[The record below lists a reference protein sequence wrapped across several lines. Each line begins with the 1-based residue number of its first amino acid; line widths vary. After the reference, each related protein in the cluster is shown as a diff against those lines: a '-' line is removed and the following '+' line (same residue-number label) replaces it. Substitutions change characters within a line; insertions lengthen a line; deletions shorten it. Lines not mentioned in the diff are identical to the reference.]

1 MANFDDMIKYYSN
14 RFASALKSCG
24 ITRDVYHYAFG
35 TGFASRMF
43 FFEKVASVKEIRANV
58 RRQVLLDEY
67 AESLTP
73 VEMVFI
79 ENYNNIAA
87 LLNLPLYQKDVFL
100 QRIKEQ
106 GDRSYY
112 NHRPYFISN
121 RAELFAVNPYITALV
136 KNTEGFKDAEN
147 VFERDI
153 KNYARYYIIP
163 EVLCNADRNE
173 SFWE

>member
-1 MANFDDMIKYYSN
+1 MANFIALTKFYSDG
-14 RFASALKSCG
+14 FASKLKSSG
-24 ITRDVYHYAFG
+24 ITRDIYRYAFG

-43 FFEKVASVKEIRANV
+43 FFEKVASVEEIRANV

-73 VEMVFI
+73 VEIVFI
-79 ENYNNIAA
+79 EIYNNIATFVH
-87 LLNLPLYQKDVFL
+87 LPLYQKDVFL

-121 RAELFAVNPYITALV
+121 RAELFAENPHITALV
-136 KNTEGFKDAEN
+136 KNTTSFKDVEN
-147 VFERDI
+147 VFEKGI
-153 KNYARYYIIP
+153 KNCACNIIT
-163 EVLCNADRNE
+163 EILHNADRNE

>member
-1 MANFDDMIKYYSN
+1 MTNFDDMIKYYSN
-14 RFASALKSCG
+14 CFASELKSCG

-43 FFEKVASVKEIRANV
+43 FFEKVAPVEQIRA
-58 RRQVLLDEY
+58 RIRKQVLLDEY
-67 AESLTP
+67 TENLTP

-79 ENYNNIAA
+79 ENYNTIAT
-87 LLNLPLYQKDVFL
+87 LLSLPLYQKDVFL

-121 RAELFAVNPYITALV
+121 RAELFAVNPHITALV
-136 KNTEGFKDAEN
+136 KNTTGFKDAEN
-147 VFERDI
+147 VFEIGI
-153 KNYARYYIIP
+153 KNCARYIIT
-163 EVLCNADRNE
+163 EILRNADRNE
-173 SFWE
+173 SLWE

>member
-1 MANFDDMIKYYSN
+1 MTNFDVMIKNYSYY
-14 RFASALKSCG
+14 FASKLKSCG
-24 ITRDVYHYAFG
+24 ITRDIYRYAFG

-43 FFEKVASVKEIRANV
+43 FFEKVASVEEIRANV

-79 ENYNNIAA
+79 ENYNNIATF
-87 LLNLPLYQKDVFL
+87 LNLPLYQKDVFL

-121 RAELFAVNPYITALV
+121 RAELFAMNPHITALV
-136 KNTEGFKDAEN
+136 KNTKGFKDAEN
-147 VFERDI
+147 VFERGI
-153 KNYARYYIIP
+153 KNFACNIIT
-163 EVLCNADRNE
+163 EILQNADRNE
-173 SFWE
+173 SFWK

>member
-1 MANFDDMIKYYSN
+1 MTNFDDMIKDYSYYFVSE
-14 RFASALKSCG
+14 LKGCG
-24 ITRDVYHYAFG
+24 ITRNIYRYAFG

-43 FFEKVASVKEIRANV
+43 FFEKVASVEVIRA
-58 RRQVLLDEY
+58 RIRKQILLDEY

-79 ENYNNIAA
+79 ENYNNIAT

-106 GDRSYY
+106 GDHSYY
-112 NHRPYFISN
+112 NRRPYFISN
-121 RAELFAVNPYITALV
+121 RAELFAVNPHITALV

-147 VFERDI
+147 VFERGI
-153 KNYARYYIIP
+153 KR
-163 EVLCNADRNE
+163 L
-173 SFWE
+173 

>member
-1 MANFDDMIKYYSN
+1 MTNFDDMIKSYSN
-14 RFASALKSCG
+14 RFTSTLKSCG

-35 TGFASRMF
+35 TGFASRML
-43 FFEKVASVKEIRANV
+43 FFENVASVEKIRAVV
-58 RRQVLLDEY
+58 RKQVLLDEY

-79 ENYNNIAA
+79 ENYNNIAT
-87 LLNLPLYQKDVFL
+87 LLNFPLYQKDVFL

-121 RAELFAVNPYITALV
+121 RAELFAVNPHITALV
-136 KNTEGFKDAEN
+136 KNTEGFKDVEN
-147 VFERDI
+147 VFERGI
-153 KNYARYYIIP
+153 KNCACAVITEILR
-163 EVLCNADRNE
+163 NADRNE

>member
-1 MANFDDMIKYYSN
+1 MANFDVLTKYYSDCFAYELKN
-14 RFASALKSCG
+14 RG
-24 ITRDVYHYAFG
+24 ITREIYHYTFG
-35 TGFASRMF
+35 TSFASRVL
-43 FFEKVASVKEIRANV
+43 FFENVAPVEQIRA
-58 RRQVLLDEY
+58 RIRKQVLLDEY

-79 ENYNNIAA
+79 ENYNNIAT

-121 RAELFAVNPYITALV
+121 RAELFAVNPHITALV

-147 VFERDI
+147 VFERGI
-153 KNYARYYIIP
+153 KNCA
-163 EVLCNADRNE
+163 CNVITKILDDADRNE

>member
-1 MANFDDMIKYYSN
+1 MANFDDMIKDYSYY
-14 RFASALKSCG
+14 FASELKGRG
-24 ITRDVYHYAFG
+24 ITRNIYRYAFG

-43 FFEKVASVKEIRANV
+43 FFEKVASVEEIRANV
-58 RRQVLLDEY
+58 RRQILLDEY

-79 ENYNNIAA
+79 ENYNNIAT

-121 RAELFAVNPYITALV
+121 RAELFAVNPHITALV

-147 VFERDI
+147 VFERGI
-153 KNYARYYIIP
+153 KNCACNIIT
-163 EVLCNADRNE
+163 EILRNADRNE

>member
-1 MANFDDMIKYYSN
+1 MTNFDDMIKYYSN
-14 RFASALKSCG
+14 RFTSALKSCG

-43 FFEKVASVKEIRANV
+43 FFENVASVEKIRAVV
-58 RRQVLLDEY
+58 RKQVLLDEY

-79 ENYNNIAA
+79 ENYNNIASF
-87 LLNLPLYQKDVFL
+87 LNLPLYEKDVFL

-106 GDRSYY
+106 EDRSYY

-121 RAELFAVNPYITALV
+121 RAELFAVNPHITVLV
-136 KNTEGFKDAEN
+136 KNTTGFKDAEN
-147 VFERDI
+147 VFEIGI
-153 KNYARYYIIP
+153 KNCACNVITEI
-163 EVLCNADRNE
+163 LCNADRNE
-173 SFWE
+173 SFWK